1 MGDDIK
7 TSRCTGFQLLSCTM
21 LVEQKSKQ
29 RAIDD
34 RPEPMSSPINYPA

>member
-7 TSRCTGFQLLSCTM
+7 TSR

-29 RAIDD
+29 TAIDD
-34 RPEPMSSPINYPA
+34 RPKPMSSPNNKPSLAKWLPFKAV